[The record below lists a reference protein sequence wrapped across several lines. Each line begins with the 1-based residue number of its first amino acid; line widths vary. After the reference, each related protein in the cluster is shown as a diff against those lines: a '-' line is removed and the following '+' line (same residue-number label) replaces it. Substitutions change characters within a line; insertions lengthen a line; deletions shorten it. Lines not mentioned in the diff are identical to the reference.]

1 MEAFKQYTDIAIE
14 IIRTNP
20 LQLYND
26 FAKAVCNPAILGE
39 ILDEAMH
46 SQELLNLVSQKLAA
60 FELHAECRC

>member
-1 MEAFKQYTDIAIE
+1 MEAFKKYTDIAFE

-46 SQELLNLVSQKLAA
+46 SQELLFVVTEILIKKILSN
-60 FELHAECRC
+60 